1 MSDYK
6 DFLNDLCENDL
17 IDTDTKE
24 KILSCENL
32 DSYFQEKKQSL
43 KKSSEERAGEYD
55 PHKCQVR
62 IWKEGYDNIQCDK
75 SIVEGGQCYCTRH
88 MNKVNEHGSWWLGLI
103 TDKRPE
109 NPVHYNGTKHSW
121 KKDNIEE
128 KIETSTNETTEEKP
142 KKKRGRPKGS
152 KNKKTKENTKKKDS
166 SELTTE
172 ELMAL
177 ITQKENE
184 EKQQTEDDNSYI
196 LEGVSY
202 FKNDDGSVI
211 DTNDFSMIGTIEDGN
226 FTFAN
231 KETEEKHKMNTL
243 K

>member
-1 MSDYK
+1 MSDYNN
-6 DFLNDLCENDL
+6 FLIELCENDL
-17 IDTDTKE
+17 IDLDTKE
-24 KILSCENL
+24 KILGCEKL
-32 DSYFQEKKQSL
+32 TSYFEKKQSN

-55 PHKCQVR
+55 SNKCQVR

-75 SIVEGGQCYCTRH
+75 HIVEGSSCYCTRH

-103 TDKRPE
+103 TEKRPDF
-109 NPVHYNGTKHSW
+109 PIHYNGTKHSW
-121 KKDNIEE
+121 NKGNIE
-128 KIETSTNETTEEKP
+128 KTTETSETIEEKP

-152 KNKKTKENTKKKDS
+152 KNKKNNDKSKKKDS
-166 SELTTE
+166 SELTTD

-177 ITQKENE
+177 ITQKENSQ
-184 EKQQTEDDNSYI
+184 KKNDIIDNSFVLDGI
-196 LEGVSY
+196 SY

-231 KETEEKHKMNTL
+231 KEIEEKHKMNTL

>member
-6 DFLNDLCENDL
+6 NFLNELCENDL
-17 IDTDTKE
+17 IDLDTKE
-24 KILSCENL
+24 KILNCEKL
-32 DSYFQEKKQSL
+32 ISYFEKKQSN

-55 PHKCQVR
+55 PNKCQVR
-62 IWKEGYDNIQCDK
+62 IWKEGYDNIQCDRP
-75 SIVEGGQCYCTRH
+75 IVEGSQCYCTRH
-88 MNKVNEHGSWWLGLI
+88 MNKVNEHGSWWLGHI
-103 TDKRPE
+103 TDPRPE
-109 NPVHYNGTKHSW
+109 NPIHYNGTKHSW
-121 KKDNIEE
+121 KKDNVE
-128 KIETSTNETTEEKP
+128 KTEETSTSETTEEKP

-152 KNKKTKENTKKKDS
+152 KNKKTKEKTKKKDS

-184 EKQQTEDDNSYI
+184 QKQEKEDDNSFV
-196 LEGVSY
+196 LDGVSY
-202 FKNDDGSVI
+202 FKNEDGSVI

-226 FTFAN
+226 FNFAN
-231 KETEEKHKMNTL
+231 KETEEKHKMNLL